1 MSLMISAGLYM
12 EGSILTI
19 KTEGSLDSDPDNL
32 TLQVVI
38 NGTCGISPF
47 GKAYVQILYYANHS
61 KLQMPVMISV
71 E

>member
-1 MSLMISAGLYM
+1 MSLIILAGLYK

-19 KTEGSLDSDPDNL
+19 KTEGSLDSDPDHL
-32 TLQVVI
+32 TLQVSI

-47 GKAYVQILYYANHS
+47 GKAYVQILDLANHP
-61 KLQMPVMISV
+61 KLQMSVMIFV